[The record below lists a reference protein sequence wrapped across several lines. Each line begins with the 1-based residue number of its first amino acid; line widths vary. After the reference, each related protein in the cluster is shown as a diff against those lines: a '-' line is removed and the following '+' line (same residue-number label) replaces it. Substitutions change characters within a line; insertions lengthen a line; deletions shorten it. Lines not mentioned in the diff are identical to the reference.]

1 LFRIKESIHI
11 NAPIDRCFLL
21 STSIEIVAQTLAM
34 HPVSGQTSGLITTG
48 SQLLWRGWKFG
59 LPAWHET
66 FITRYDA
73 PDFFQD
79 TMGRGMFR
87 HFQHDHRFEDIDGR
101 TLLIDIVRFSM
112 PLGPLGRLVGK
123 YVVVPHVLATMQKRF
138 ALLKRLAEGEEWRRY
153 LVDASLPAESSPHPA
168 PLSGIQR
175 L

>member
-1 LFRIKESIHI
+1 MFRIKESIHI

-21 STSIEIVAQTLAM
+21 STSIEIVAQTLYM
-34 HPVSGQTSGLITTG
+34 RPVSGQKTGLIQQD

-66 FITRYDA
+66 FITRYER
-73 PDFFQD
+73 PGFFQD

-112 PLGPLGRLVGK
+112 PLGPIGRAMGK
-123 YVVVPHVLATMQKRF
+123 YVVVPHVLTTMQKRF
-138 ALLKRLAEGEEWRRY
+138 QLLKRLAEGDEWRKY
-153 LVDASLPAESSPHPA
+153 FGQGSEPATASLLANEV
-168 PLSGIQR
+168 SGIQS